1 MRRITT
7 FNFCGQ
13 ERTVAFTVAAAE
25 MLDEKAGS
33 LEQLGEWLAGDGGQ
47 MAALGRCVEIVQL
60 LMAEGE
66 NYERLQARYSGQERK
81 DLAVPTAEELKSL
94 YTVQDLAT
102 LKDVIFGAISAGQQ
116 QEVESKAVEATGKN
130 ENATS

>member
-1 MRRITT
+1 M
-7 FNFCGQ
+7 
-13 ERTVAFTVAAAE
+13 AFTVAAAE
-25 MLDEKAGS
+25 KLDEKAGS
-33 LEQLGEWLAGDGGQ
+33 LERLGEWLSGDDGQ
-47 MAALGRCVEIVQL
+47 MAALGRCVEIMQL

-102 LKDVIFGAISAGQQ
+102 LKDVIFSAISAGQQ

-130 ENATS
+130 ESATS